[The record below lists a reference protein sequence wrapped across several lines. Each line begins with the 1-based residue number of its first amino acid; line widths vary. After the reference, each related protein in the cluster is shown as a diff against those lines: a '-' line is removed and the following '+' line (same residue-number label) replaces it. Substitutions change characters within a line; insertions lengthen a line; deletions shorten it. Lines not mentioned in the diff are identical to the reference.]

1 MEGALKVGTTTGW
14 LGGFRLGDPWRGLWR
29 QAELELVQQ
38 ELVVLLRLGVAGE
51 DERAAIRGGEVDVQH
66 LDGGELLKHGAG
78 RQPWRQRA
86 QALFQRNLEAI
97 GEEGHEDVRLDTLV
111 CLMIDGPDG
120 EIALELLE
128 RLLHFGELDVEGPQL
143 RRGLSHEIGA
153 QQVPAFVP
161 PAGAQAR
168 PVQREGESLWG
179 DGLTVLW
186 QFDGNEPRGAARLFL
201 GAADFEQQLVTGR
214 CMPA

>member
-1 MEGALKVGTTTGW
+1 MEGALKVGTTPGG

-51 DERAAIRGGEVDVQH
+51 DERAPVRGWKVNVQH
-66 LDGGELLKHGAG
+66 LDGGELLKYGAG
-78 RQPWRQRA
+78 REPRRQRA
-86 QALFQRNLEAI
+86 QALFQRHLKAI
-97 GEEGHEDVRLDTLV
+97 GEEGHEDVRLDALV
-111 CLMIDGPDG
+111 RLMIDGPDG
-120 EIALELLE
+120 EIALQLLE

-143 RRGLSHEIGA
+143 RRGLSYEIGA
-153 QQVPAFVP
+153 QQIPAFVS

-168 PVQREGESLWG
+168 PVQRKGESLRG
-179 DGLTVLW
+179 DGLTGLG
-186 QFDGNEPRGAARLFL
+186 QFDGNEARGAARLFL

-214 CMPA
+214 CLAT